1 MQILELAAKLQSIG
15 LSDKQAK
22 VYVAALFLGPNSAQK
37 ISQQADVNRA
47 TTYVILEE
55 LMEMG
60 LISQSSVGKKT
71 VFVAEGADAIDRHIE
86 SVKKELEAQ
95 QQELKT
101 IAPELESIARK
112 DSASAPQVFFF
123 KGKEGIEQI
132 NSYYFKHSKPKS
144 TSYIFSDRDKVKEII
159 PHAFEQHK
167 ANRKA
172 KQIATHSIAYDS
184 TGELVNIKSE
194 KKERK
199 LVDIRSAAEITMQED
214 FVMFATYNTHE
225 HVSVVLESPEIAKAL
240 RQIYDLAWQGLP
252 ATNKSKK

>member
-1 MQILELAAKLQSIG
+1 
-15 LSDKQAK
+15 
-22 VYVAALFLGPNSAQK
+22 
-37 ISQQADVNRA
+37 
-47 TTYVILEE
+47 
-55 LMEMG
+55 
-60 LISQSSVGKKT
+60 
-71 VFVAEGADAIDRHIE
+71 
-86 SVKKELEAQ
+86 
-95 QQELKT
+95 
-101 IAPELESIARK
+101 
-112 DSASAPQVFFF
+112 VFFF

-172 KQIATHSIAYDS
+172 KQIASRGIAYDS

-199 LVDIRSAAEITMQED
+199 LVDIRPAAEITMQED

-225 HVSVVLESPEIAKAL
+225 HVSVVLESQEIAKAL
-240 RQIYDLAWQGLP
+240 RQIFDLAWQGLP